1 MTFFYLTNNSMTYF
15 AVTSGAST
23 SPGLHSTVE
32 HIKQIEMELEVILEV
47 MHVPRTTIIAEG
59 TNGLSQGIW
68 VSLHYIPD
76 RDLLLLVIFAR
87 SPSHHNW
94 VIGQSTRLDSHPT
107 RCGNT
112 KVGNSSGDR
121 KTSLTDSPFGHS
133 HLRLHPS

>member
-76 RDLLLLVIFAR
+76 RDLLLLVIFAPVPF
-87 SPSHHNW
+87 SPQLGDWAVNQAGLSPHTMWQH
-94 VIGQSTRLDSHPT
+94 QSWELQW
-107 RCGNT
+107 
-112 KVGNSSGDR
+112 
-121 KTSLTDSPFGHS
+121 
-133 HLRLHPS
+133 